1 MAWARHITMEGKM
14 NFKSMTY
21 KEITQLVSS
30 LNVKKDIEEAV
41 SLLDDLIESLK
52 ILRGMLDGRKTL
64 QMQKDKL
71 ERRKGL
77 KVVSKGN
84 KRKT

>member
-1 MAWARHITMEGKM
+1 M
-14 NFKSMTY
+14 NFKSMSY
-21 KEITQLVSS
+21 KDITQLVSS
-30 LNVKKDIEEAV
+30 LNVKKDIEEAIA
-41 SLLDDLIESLK
+41 LLDALIESLK

>member
-1 MAWARHITMEGKM
+1 M

-30 LNVKKDIEEAV
+30 LHAKKDMEEAI
-41 SLLDDLIESLK
+41 SLLDDLVESLK
-52 ILRGMLDGRKTL
+52 MLRGMLEGRKTL
-64 QMQKDKL
+64 QIQKDKM

-77 KVVSKGN
+77 KVVAKGN
-84 KRKT
+84 KKET

>member
-1 MAWARHITMEGKM
+1 M

-30 LNVKKDIEEAV
+30 LNVKNDIEEAI
-41 SLLDDLIESLK
+41 SLLDNLIESLK

-77 KVVSKGN
+77 KVVRKGN
-84 KRKT
+84 KRKA

>member
-1 MAWARHITMEGKM
+1 M

-30 LNVKKDIEEAV
+30 LNVKKDIEEAIA
-41 SLLDDLIESLK
+41 LLDDLIESLK

-77 KVVSKGN
+77 KVVRKGN
-84 KRKT
+84 KRKA